1 MAKRLDGK
9 VALITGGAA
18 GIGLETAAVF
28 LREGAKVAIVDI
40 NEEDL
45 KKAEEKLSEY
55 GEVISVQADVSNEE
69 EVKNYVEKTTEKFG
83 TIDVFFNNAGVQGGF
98 DPITELSLEDFT
110 KVQKVNVDG
119 VFLGMKHVLPVMTE
133 NKKGSIINTSSGAGF
148 IGLPNMAAY
157 SASKHAVIGLTKT
170 AALEVA
176 DTEVRVNSIHPSAI
190 DTNMMRLIESGQ
202 DKDDPDSVKEAYE
215 QGIPK
220 GHYGEADDVAKLAL
234 FLGSD
239 ESTFITG
246 SQYRIDGGQSAQ

>member
-1 MAKRLDGK
+1 MTKRLDGK

-45 KKAEEKLSEY
+45 NKAEEKLSEY
-55 GEVISVQADVSNEE
+55 GEVISIQADVSNEE
-69 EVKNYVEKTTEKFG
+69 DVKYYVEKTKEKFG
-83 TIDVFFNNAGVQGGF
+83 TIDVFFNNAGIQGKIG
-98 DPITELSLEDFT
+98 PLTELSLEDFS

-119 VFLGMKHVLPVMTE
+119 VFLGMKYVLPIMTS

-148 IGLPNMAAY
+148 IGVPNMAAY
-157 SASKHAVIGLTKT
+157 SASKYAVIGLTKT

-176 DTEVRVNSIHPSAI
+176 NTEVRVNSIHPSAI
-190 DTNMMRLIESGQ
+190 DTDMMRLIEAGQ
-202 DKDDPDSVKEAYE
+202 EDPNTAKEAFE

-220 GHYGEADDVAKLAL
+220 GRYGESDDVAKLAL
-234 FLGSD
+234 FLASD